1 MSRESYER
9 PKGITFGVD
18 RTFKEVA
25 QPWLETGKRSL
36 KASEAEFVCTV
47 CHHHCLLA
55 HDGFRDEA
63 KRFADL
69 LRDHPEEVGRLIVL
83 VAKWHAK
90 QIKTKLGR
98 ARLAVE
104 IAMTRHR
111 EKTLDFK
118 LVLSVAK
125 AEGINL
131 NDVSQEYIR
140 GRLND
145 IRREVEDDRTR
156 LETFEAR
163 KFADAWVD
171 ATLAK
176 KGQSLTQAARDKTK
190 SDRAQRA
197 AAINRSKQ
205 IRKMNAR

>member
-36 KASEAEFVCTV
+36 EAGEAEFVCTV

-83 VAKWHAK
+83 VAKWRAK

-111 EKTLDFK
+111 EKTLDIK
-118 LVLSVAK
+118 LVCRVAK
-125 AEGINL
+125 AEGIDL
-131 NDVSQEYIR
+131 SDVTPDYIR
-140 GRLND
+140 SRVND
-145 IRREVEDDRTR
+145 IRREVEHDLARN
-156 LETFEAR
+156 ETPEAR
-163 KFADAWVD
+163 EFKDAWVD

-176 KGQSLTQAARDKTK
+176 KGQSLTQAARDKT
-190 SDRAQRA
+190 
-197 AAINRSKQ
+197 
-205 IRKMNAR
+205 